1 MVPMNIFAGQQWRER
16 HREQT
21 YGLGERGGEN
31 VCMERITWKLTLPYV
46 K

>member
-1 MVPMNIFAGQQWRER
+1 MVLKNLLTEQQWRNQ

-21 YGLGERGGEN
+21 YGLGERGEEN